1 MNLSDKL
8 KSLIAGLT
16 EPAEENDDYEGELTF
31 EKQENGFENGT
42 FLNSLDDLS
51 ERDIELNA
59 AAEQAAKLSFTE
71 ILRRIVFYS
80 CFAVFI
86 VSCLLLVQNLIAKQ
100 RGVEIYDRLEQEFF
114 STGFSLDLADAFRP
128 DEGAVK
134 YLAAGAESPT
144 LNDMT
149 SIRNGMEA
157 QNAEEPA
164 VLPEEEHNEE
174 LEKMRAGLMSLAR
187 INPDVYGWITVEGT
201 NINYPLVQG
210 EDNDYYLNHAY
221 TGEFLPNGSIFVDYR
236 NYDDIMKNFNT
247 VMYGHN
253 IPSGAMFHDVEKFI
267 KDATYKDY
275 FYNTTINIYTNDGIF
290 IYEPFAVYKTRM
302 DYNYF
307 KTGFKTPG
315 DFVTFCEEV
324 KANSKH
330 QKDMTFT
337 ETDRIIT
344 MSTCTNILNSERYA
358 LHAKL
363 IKAIVE

>member
-221 TGEFLPNGSIFVDYR
+221 TGDYLPIGSIFVDFR
-236 NYDDIMKNFNT
+236 CEESITRNFNT
-247 VMYGHN
+247 VIYGHN
-253 IPSGAMFHDVEKFI
+253 ITTGTMFHDVTKFF
-267 KDATYKDY
+267 KDEYFNNTYIY
-275 FYNTTINIYTNDGIF
+275 IYTLDGIYV
-290 IYEPFAVYKTRM
+290 YEPFSIYKTRE

-307 KTGFKTPG
+307 RTGFTSVE
-315 DFVTFCEEV
+315 DFVEFAEELSG
-324 KANSKH
+324 NSDK
-330 QKDMTFT
+330 KKEMSFGKNS
-337 ETDRIIT
+337 RILT
-344 MSTCTNILNSERYA
+344 LSTCTNIVQTERYA

-363 IKAIVE
+363 IKTILD

>member
-221 TGEFLPNGSIFVDYR
+221 TGDYLPIGSIFVDFR
-236 NYDDIMKNFNT
+236 CEESITRNFNT
-247 VMYGHN
+247 VIYGHN
-253 IPSGAMFHDVEKFI
+253 ITTGTMFHDVTKFF
-267 KDATYKDY
+267 KDEYFNNTY
-275 FYNTTINIYTNDGIF
+275 IYVYTLDGIYV
-290 IYEPFAVYKTRM
+290 YEPFSIYKTRE

-307 KTGFKTPG
+307 RTGFTSVE
-315 DFVTFCEEV
+315 DFVEFAEELSG
-324 KANSKH
+324 NSDK
-330 QKDMTFT
+330 KKEMSFGKNS
-337 ETDRIIT
+337 RILT
-344 MSTCTNILNSERYA
+344 LSTCTNIVQTERYA

-363 IKAIVE
+363 IKTILD